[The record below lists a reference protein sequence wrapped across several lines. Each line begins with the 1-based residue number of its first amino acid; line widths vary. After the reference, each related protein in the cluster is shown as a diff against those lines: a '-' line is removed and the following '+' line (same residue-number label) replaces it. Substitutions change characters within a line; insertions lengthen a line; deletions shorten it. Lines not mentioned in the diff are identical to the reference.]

1 VAARRLGDRQERTI
15 EVRADRAER
24 VEFVFE

>member
-1 VAARRLGDRQERTI
+1 VAARRLGDRQERTV
-15 EVRADRAER
+15 ELQPDRSER